1 VLRIGAVNA
10 DGDEARTGEGLP
22 ADEGPVVDERR
33 NVRLGAVVLV
43 LLVGLVGI
51 SLVRHRSSGPAS
63 SPALSGALRAS
74 LEQGGC
80 TVDDR
85 SDPGRNHVPQ
95 TTYTVDPPAGG
106 DHDPRPAPGGFY
118 DTTDVPTDGH
128 LVHSLEHGFVVVW
141 YRPGAASSAT
151 VDGLRDLAR
160 RHGWVLV
167 APRPSLPTVLAA
179 TAWHRRL
186 LCPDGASGPIGNF
199 VTAFRNQGPEK
210 GFV

>member
-1 VLRIGAVNA
+1 MTAEG
-10 DGDEARTGEGLP
+10 GEAQNGN
-22 ADEGPVVDERR
+22 GPVDERR
-33 NVRLGAVVLV
+33 NVRLGAVVLT

-51 SLVRHRSSGPAS
+51 SLLQHRSGSA
-63 SPALSGALRAS
+63 PALSGVLRAS

-85 SDPGRNHVPQ
+85 SDPGRKHLPQ
-95 TTYTVDPPAGG
+95 ATYTVDPPAGG
-106 DHDPRPAPGGFY
+106 DHDPMPAPGGVY

-141 YRPGAASSAT
+141 YRPGAVSPAT

-160 RHGWVLV
+160 RHRWVLV
-167 APRPSLPTVLAA
+167 APRPSLPTPLAA